1 MVWIRSSVG
10 RLPRVVFAYMIFT
23 ILGPVSPSLLTLSQE
38 ELTAI
43 EHLSIGEV
51 ILRISLAAALCFLVG
66 WERKIADKPAG
77 RRTMALIGA
86 GAAAFTLMG
95 VQIASQVE
103 YQDGLQL
110 DPTRVL
116 SYIISGVGFLGAG
129 AILHSKRGISGL
141 TTAAAIWASAGIGA
155 ASGLGLF
162 TIVFSLFAVV
172 FCVLWL
178 PWMTGIVG
186 NGDDE
191 VELDEAEN

>member
-1 MVWIRSSVG
+1 M
-10 RLPRVVFAYMIFT
+10 FFT
-23 ILGPVSPSLLTLSQE
+23 IPAQVPLDLITLGQSETPQAG
-38 ELTAI
+38 ELAF
-43 EHLSIGEV
+43 GEV
-51 ILRISLAAALCFLVG
+51 VLRISLAAALCFLVG

-86 GAAAFTLMG
+86 GAAAFTVMG
-95 VQIASQVE
+95 VQIASQIE
-103 YQDGLQL
+103 YRDGLQL

-116 SYIISGVGFLGAG
+116 AYIISGVGFLGAG

-155 ASGLGLF
+155 ACGLGLF
-162 TIVFSLFAVV
+162 KIVIALFGVV

-186 NGDDE
+186 NGEGEYEADE
-191 VELDEAEN
+191 NGVEN

>member
-1 MVWIRSSVG
+1 M
-10 RLPRVVFAYMIFT
+10 L
-23 ILGPVSPSLLTLSQE
+23 LSLAQVE
-38 ELTAI
+38 HTAI
-43 EHLSIGEV
+43 EHLGLGEV
-51 ILRISLAAALCFLVG
+51 ILRISLAATLCFLVG

-95 VQIASQVE
+95 VQIASQVDH
-103 YQDGLQL
+103 QDGLQL

-141 TTAAAIWASAGIGA
+141 TTAAAIWASAGVGA
-155 ASGLGLF
+155 ACGLGLF
-162 TIVFSLFAVV
+162 TIVFALFGVV

-178 PWMTGIVG
+178 PWLTGLVG
-186 NGDDE
+186 AGDEEHHEPESD
-191 VELDEAEN
+191 A